1 MVYISQLSFK
11 ATACLVSSND
21 SMVYTPWQN
30 TSRWASTTRF
40 AFVSGKQVTGLDGML
55 EWVLKLVEVFVSDRN
70 PQGLEACHGFRELL
84 LWIGHKFSTELL
96 LAYSRAAKPSYEMIE
111 CLRFIIYK
119 QHKNSTSS
127 RTFDQ
132 AKAIKN
138 EFSANGNDIILIWY
152 IAILFSIPVKVIQN
166 KATVLC

>member
-1 MVYISQLSFK
+1 
-11 ATACLVSSND
+11 
-21 SMVYTPWQN
+21 
-30 TSRWASTTRF
+30 
-40 AFVSGKQVTGLDGML
+40 ML
-55 EWVLKLVEVFVSDRN
+55 EWVLKLVEVLVSDRN

-84 LWIGHKFSTELL
+84 LWIGRKFSTELL

-138 EFSANGNDIILIWY
+138 EFSTNGNDIILIWY
-152 IAILFSIPVKVIQN
+152 IAILFSIPVKVILYYVMIFSFMHRKSRMFQRMFTHSMIC
-166 KATVLC
+166 ALTVDFFNGLNSVLFSFLLFLIGRFKILQSWK